1 MRIAKHQCIPTSCQT
16 KKNLSPNMRQY
27 HDQVDT
33 KLFNIDIK
41 LICEKRHI
49 NTEVLTYLT
58 RIHDRHHLHNNH
70 LHSLSTIHIMII
82 SLGLRHKFFFFF
94 KLLKFRKSCLRCK
107 SLISS
112 HLEGRTV
119 KSDTVWIYDTQ
130 FFIEGKYD
138 LSLKFCLFY

>member
-1 MRIAKHQCIPTSCQT
+1 MTLFSYMGVQPSGKNWWPAIKEHGMKIVLKRKWSKMLVILNKKWELPNTNVYLAHAKQKRT
-16 KKNLSPNMRQY
+16 LSPIWVQY

-49 NTEVLTYLT
+49 NTEVSTYLP

-82 SLGLRHKFFFFF
+82 SLGLRHKFFFFLNCWNF
-94 KLLKFRKSCLRCK
+94 EK
-107 SLISS
+107 
-112 HLEGRTV
+112 V
-119 KSDTVWIYDTQ
+119 A
-130 FFIEGKYD
+130 
-138 LSLKFCLFY
+138 